1 MWRRCSARAAAA
13 AAVCCAAAAAAT
25 APAGAQSSGAGSAS
39 VWLDGSAALTRPPS
53 DAIVDAARYG
63 LLGMRLRVDDL
74 RSAFEAAATA
84 GRGAEVGS
92 GAWLSGSAALHSSR
106 VRGALDYG
114 VRGDAAGLM
123 YLTPL
128 RTATDDEYSQQLATA
143 GAAPFVGL
151 SVARFRLAAELS
163 YMVGR
168 WQSTLRTPGTAGPG
182 LPLPGLPDGSPG
194 SETVTAGNVTVAGGA
209 ASLLRVL
216 GPATLELRATHQD
229 VRNGT
234 ADGVY
239 AGIDGRLALS
249 LGPVDLSGS
258 VRRWNSPLR
267 RGEVGGHVGLGVSV
281 GPAAYLQV
289 AASRTI
295 TDALH
300 GTPGGTSASAGI
312 SMRLG
317 RRALGPAPPAA
328 VGAAVP
334 EGRRV
339 RFTLRRDDAR
349 SVTVAGDFSGWE
361 QRALQRGSDGTW
373 TLETVLP
380 PGVYHYSF
388 VIDGEW
394 SVPPNATGLVDDG
407 FGRRNATLIVND
419 TGDNLP

>member
-1 MWRRCSARAAAA
+1 
-13 AAVCCAAAAAAT
+13 
-25 APAGAQSSGAGSAS
+25 

-53 DAIVDAARYG
+53 DAVVDAAHYG
-63 LLGMRLRVDDL
+63 LLGMRLRVDGR
-74 RSAFEAAATA
+74 RSAFEAAATT
-84 GRGAEVGS
+84 GRGAEDGS
-92 GAWLSGSAALHSSR
+92 GAWLSGSSALHSSR
-106 VRGALDYG
+106 VRGFLDYG
-114 VRGDAAGLM
+114 IRGEAAGLT

-128 RTATDDEYSQQLATA
+128 RTATEDEYTQRLGTA
-143 GAAPFVGL
+143 GAAPYVGL

-168 WQSTLRTPGTAGPG
+168 WQSTLTTPGTTGPG
-182 LPLPGLPDGSPG
+182 LPLPGIPGGTPG
-194 SETVTAGNVTVAGGA
+194 SETVTAGNVTVTGGA
-209 ASLLRVL
+209 ASLLRVI

-234 ADGVY
+234 ADGPY
-239 AGIDGRLALS
+239 SGMDGRLALS
-249 LGPVDLSGS
+249 LGPLDLNGS

-267 RGEVGGHVGLGVSV
+267 RGEIGGHVGVGVSV

-289 AASRTI
+289 AATRTI

-317 RRALGPAPPAA
+317 RRALGPPAPAA
-328 VGAAVP
+328 VGAAVRK
-334 EGRRV
+334 GRSV
-339 RFTLRRDDAR
+339 RFTLRHEDAR
-349 SVTVAGDFSGWE
+349 SVAVAGDFSGWE

-373 TLETVLP
+373 MLETVLP

-394 SVPPNATGLVDDG
+394 TVPPNAAGLVDDG